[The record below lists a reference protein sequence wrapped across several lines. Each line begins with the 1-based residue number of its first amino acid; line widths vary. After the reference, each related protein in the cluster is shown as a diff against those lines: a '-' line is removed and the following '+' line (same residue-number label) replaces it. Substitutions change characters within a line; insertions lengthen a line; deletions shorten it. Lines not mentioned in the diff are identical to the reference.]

1 VVTASCGK
9 HLGFYVYLRPKTWL
23 RMILSAF
30 LVFGLLYSRPSQAQS
45 TEGIGVQADGPS
57 SVHGRV
63 LNRATHEP
71 ISRALVFSPDQR
83 YATLTDHLGRFEFKF
98 PPQVPA
104 PKGDVPSSTDADGLR
119 NAYRAQQL
127 RMLQN
132 ARPETFLARKPGF
145 LQNASNP
152 SSGRVAANQSELV
165 IYLDPEALVVGRVN
179 LPGAEGD
186 MRIRTDLYR
195 REIREGQEHWE
206 LARTFTTWAD
216 GEFRFCDLSPGTYKL
231 GTGEQLDRDPL
242 IFSPEGQLFGF
253 PPIFYTGASDFSV
266 AGSIQLASGGTF
278 QASLSPQ
285 RREYYPVKIPVGN
298 AAAQQPMSIRIY
310 PLGRPG
316 PGYSLGYNSA
326 EQLIQ
331 GTLPDGSYTLEA
343 DTQGRPGSTGFL
355 NFSIRGG
362 PRDGPAL
369 NLVPNSSLAVT
380 VREEFKS
387 GQSVFEEGPAA
398 PDDGTSNTPPRR
410 RVNVQVM
417 LMSVEEFGSAATAV
431 SEPAQGMQEHAL
443 VIPNVRPGRYRVHV
457 QTAVGFA
464 ASIVSGGTDLL
475 RQPLVIGLGG
485 LSSPIEI
492 TLRDDGA
499 EVDGKVE
506 DATEGHI
513 YFLPVGEGSGEFREA
528 NCTFDGSFALAQLP
542 PGTYRVLAFDSQQND
557 LAYADPEA
565 LRKLESKGQI
575 IHLDAGQKEHLRLK
589 IIPGG
594 DSQ

>member
-1 VVTASCGK
+1 VEVR
-9 HLGFYVYLRPKTWL
+9 LRLKIWL
-23 RMILSAF
+23 RTILVAT
-30 LVFGLLYSRPSQAQS
+30 LVFWVFFSISTKAQS
-45 TEGIGVQADGPS
+45 AEGVGAQAESPS

-71 ISRALVFSPDQR
+71 IARALVFSPDQR

-98 PPQVPA
+98 PPQIPEPERDLA
-104 PKGDVPSSTDADGLR
+104 GTTDAQGLR
-119 NAYRAQQL
+119 NPYRAQQL
-127 RMLQN
+127 RILQN
-132 ARPETFLARKPGF
+132 ARPESFLARKPGF
-145 LQNASNP
+145 LLSASNP
-152 SSGRVAANQSELV
+152 SSGRVAANQSEIV
-165 IYLDPEALVVGRVN
+165 IYLDPEALVVGHVN

-195 REIREGQEHWE
+195 REIREGQEHLA

-242 IFSPEGQLFGF
+242 IFTPGGQLFGF
-253 PPIFYTGASDFSV
+253 PPIFYPGASDFSV
-266 AGSIQLASGGTF
+266 AGPIQLASGATF
-278 QASLSPQ
+278 PASLSPE
-285 RREYYPVKIPVGN
+285 RREYYPVRIPVVN
-298 AAAQQPMSIRIY
+298 AGDGRSMNIRIY

-316 PGYSLGYNSA
+316 PGFTLGYNSA

-331 GTLPDGSYTLEA
+331 GTLPDGNYSIQA
-343 DTQGRPGSTGFL
+343 NTQGQPGSSGFL

-362 PRDGPAL
+362 PREGPAL

-387 GQSVFEEGPAA
+387 GQSVFEERPAA
-398 PDDGTSNTPPRR
+398 PGDGASNTPPQRW
-410 RVNVQVM
+410 VNVQVM
-417 LMSVEEFGSAATAV
+417 LMPIEEFGSAQTAS
-431 SEPAQGMQEHAL
+431 SEAVQGTQDHAL
-443 VIPNVRPGRYRVHV
+443 VIPNVQPGRYRVHV
-457 QTAVGFA
+457 QTGVGFA
-464 ASIVSGGTDLL
+464 ASIGSGGTDLL

-499 EVDGKVE
+499 EVDGKIE
-506 DATEGHI
+506 EATESHV
-513 YFLPVGEGSGEFREA
+513 YFLPLGDGSAEFREA
-528 NCTFDGSFALAQLP
+528 NSTLDGSFAITQLP
-542 PGTYRVLAFDSQQND
+542 PGTYRVLAFDSPQND
-557 LAYADPEA
+557 LAYADAEA
-565 LRKLESKGQI
+565 MRRLESKGQV
-575 IHLDAGQKEHLRLK
+575 IHLDPGQKEHLRLK